1 MNILKKYFL
10 FNKKNENNKILNY
23 ELVDNYREIAKL
35 VKEARIQQNLTI
47 QELSRISKIP
57 EQTINSIENNTKNI
71 RPKFPFIRSI
81 LIKLEECLILKKN
94 TLVKL
99 ATREGENFKKEKP
112 NFLISKFDL
121 LNTWQGSL
129 LYFFILILTIFILKR
144 YFILKVYKKDK
155 KYLLI
160 KNTKFNFL
168 KNLNIFPMEEVAKP
182 KNFNEN
188 LNFKI
193 SNMNMNIKIQY
204 KKNHEDFPS
213 SNWID
218 QKKLDNYLL
227 PTFTKKIVQYLESN

>member
-23 ELVDNYREIAKL
+23 ELVDNYDNYREIAKL

-99 ATREGENFKKEKP
+99 ATREKE
-112 NFLISKFDL
+112 
-121 LNTWQGSL
+121 
-129 LYFFILILTIFILKR
+129 ILRK
-144 YFILKVYKKDK
+144 
-155 KYLLI
+155 
-160 KNTKFNFL
+160 
-168 KNLNIFPMEEVAKP
+168 
-182 KNFNEN
+182 
-188 LNFKI
+188 
-193 SNMNMNIKIQY
+193 
-204 KKNHEDFPS
+204 
-213 SNWID
+213 
-218 QKKLDNYLL
+218 
-227 PTFTKKIVQYLESN
+227 